1 MARTPSQQKMISC
14 GSIYG
19 SIDIDDFIR
28 LDLKK
33 YERLAV
39 QGVNNSF
46 DTVFGRMFLSFGC
59 ESPFGV
65 VTKTKWCFDSPG
77 PCCSQRWL

>member
-14 GSIYG
+14 GSMIYG

-33 YERLAV
+33 YESLAV
-39 QGVNNSF
+39 QGVNNSQ
-46 DTVFGRMFLSFGC
+46 FL
-59 ESPFGV
+59 V
-65 VTKTKWCFDSPG
+65 VCF
-77 PCCSQRWL
+77 CRLVVNRRLEL